1 MEDGFDNYENLR
13 NMREQQIKHV
23 ATNHIELNQFHDQLM
38 TQVVH
43 LAIEKVKKE
52 WGPPPSPFSFFLMG
66 SGGRFEQSLWSDQD
80 HGIVYKKTSDEA
92 QNYFLNL
99 GKEISDGLHTVGYEY
114 CDGNVMAS
122 NPLWCKSVEAW
133 KGQLENW
140 MEDESFDAIRH
151 LLIFIDAR
159 VLVGSESFIEALKEV
174 IHLKIEE
181 APYLLKRMLKNTM
194 RLQKGI
200 GVFGQILVETHGSHT
215 GEINLK
221 QTALFPYVN
230 AVRLLALKEKM
241 MNTSTLSRLGALS
254 DHTIGRSNRK
264 HYEEEFRQLLQ
275 FRLTYGGNENYE
287 AVHYVKID
295 ALPKEQKKELKDRMK
310 QGIELYHDTTKY
322 FEKGVPK

>member
-1 MEDGFDNYENLR
+1 MEDGFDNYDDLR

-23 ATNHIELNQFHDQLM
+23 ATDHIELNQFHDQLM

-43 LAIEKVKKE
+43 LAIKKVKKE

-66 SGGRFEQSLWSDQD
+66 SGGRFEQALWSDQD
-80 HGIVYKKTSDEA
+80 HGIVYEIHSDEA
-92 QNYFLNL
+92 HDYFLKL
-99 GKEISDGLHTVGYEY
+99 GKEISVGLNSVGYEY

-122 NPLWCKSVEAW
+122 NPLWCKSLKEW
-133 KGQLENW
+133 NRQLETW
-140 MEDESFDAIRH
+140 MEDESFEAIRY

-159 VLVGSESFIEALKEV
+159 VLVGCDSFIEELKEV

-181 APYLLKRMLKNTM
+181 SPYLLKRMLKNTM

-230 AVRLLALKEKM
+230 AVRLLALKERV
-241 MNTSTLSRLGALS
+241 MNTSTLARLGALS
-254 DHTIGRSNRK
+254 DNTIGRSNRE
-264 HYEEEFRQLLQ
+264 HYKEEFGKLLQ
-275 FRLTYGGNENYE
+275 FRLAYGGKENYE
-287 AVHYVKID
+287 AVHYVKVD
-295 ALPKEQKKELKDRMK
+295 TLPKEQKKELKDRMK
-310 QGIELYHDTTKY
+310 QGLELYNETTKTI
-322 FEKGVPK
+322 EKGCS

>member
-1 MEDGFDNYENLR
+1 MEDGFDKYEDLK
-13 NMREQQIKHV
+13 NMREQQMKHV
-23 ATNHIELNQFHDQLM
+23 ATDHIELNQFHDQLM
-38 TQVVH
+38 TRVVH
-43 LAIEKVKKE
+43 LATEKVKKE

-66 SGGRFEQSLWSDQD
+66 SGGRFEQALWSDQD
-80 HGIVYKKTSDEA
+80 HGIVYETTSGEA
-92 QNYFLNL
+92 QEYFLKL
-99 GKEISDGLHTVGYEY
+99 GKEISDGLHAVGYEY

-122 NPLWCKSVEAW
+122 NSLWCKSVEEW
-133 KGQLENW
+133 KDQLENW

-159 VLVGSESFIEALKEV
+159 VLVGRESFIESLKEV
-174 IHLKIEE
+174 IHLKIDD

-230 AVRLLALKEKM
+230 AVRLLSLKEKM
-241 MNTSTLSRLGALS
+241 MKTSTLSRLDVFS
-254 DHTIGRSNRK
+254 EKRQSEWK
-264 HYEEEFRQLLQ
+264 QYEDSFRQLLQ
-275 FRLTYGGNENYE
+275 FRLHYGGRENYE

-295 ALPKEQKKELKDRMK
+295 SLPKERKKELKDMMK
-310 QGIELYHDTTKY
+310 QGIELYNETTKTI
-322 FEKGVPK
+322 EKGCS